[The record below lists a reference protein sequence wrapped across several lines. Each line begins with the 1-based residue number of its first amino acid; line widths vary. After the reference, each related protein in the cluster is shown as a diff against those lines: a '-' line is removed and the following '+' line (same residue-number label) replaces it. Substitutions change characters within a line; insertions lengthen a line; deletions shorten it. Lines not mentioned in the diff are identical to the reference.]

1 MYEVKA
7 YHCSYCKKYGL
18 SKAWIKKHEQKC
30 FLNPETRSCATCE
43 NYKIEP
49 VDDPDEAFEL
59 EKPLCL
65 QKIDLTGPNGK
76 WALNTNCPLWKEV
89 DDEFLTSYHRLIHN

>member
-30 FLNPETRSCATCE
+30 FFNPETRSCVTCE
-43 NYKIEP
+43 NYKIEL
-49 VDDPDEAFEL
+49 VGDSGETFEL

-65 QKIDLTGPNGK
+65 QKIDLTGPNDGK

-89 DDEFLTSYHRLIHN
+89 DDEF